1 MDLVA
6 YFVKLRADRSLS
18 ELPSPL
24 ASIDALQTDMPE
36 PSQAVKDIT
45 GKGYPLLEQKSGLL
59 VFTGT
64 DYQTQLSKP
73 PSTSF
78 FSQLWVP

>member
-1 MDLVA
+1 MA
-6 YFVKLRADRSLS
+6 
-18 ELPSPL
+18 
-24 ASIDALQTDMPE
+24 
-36 PSQAVKDIT
+36 

-64 DYQTQLSKP
+64 NNQMRLTEK

-78 FSQLWVP
+78 FRQFWVP